1 MRSIKPLFAAAAATG
16 FVALLGAAG
25 AQAQAT
31 LKTVQDRGSLICG
44 VSQGLAGF
52 SIKDAKGEWS
62 GFDVDFCRALAAA
75 IFNDPSK
82 VQYAPLTASERFDAL
97 KNKQIDVLSRNSTWT
112 LGRENDY
119 GILFAGVTYYDGQAF
134 LVPKSRNLTG
144 ALELDGSKVCIQNGT
159 TSEPNAM
166 DFFETNH
173 INYEVVHG
181 ATVADVVSDY
191 LSGKCNVLTT
201 DESQLFALRSQFPK
215 PGDHM
220 ILPDVI
226 SKEPLG
232 PVVRQDDM
240 QWFNIVKWVNFALLD
255 AEELGVGSKT
265 IDDALKSQK
274 PSVKRL
280 VGTEGEFGKPLGLS
294 SAWAANAIRAVGNYG
309 EVFDRN
315 VGAHSKLGIPRGL
328 NELWD
333 NGGIQYAPPIR

>member
-1 MRSIKPLFAAAAATG
+1 MRSIRPLFAAAAALG
-16 FVALLGAAG
+16 FAALIGAAG
-25 AQAQAT
+25 AQAQTT
-31 LKTVQDRGSLICG
+31 LTTVQDRGSLICG

-52 SIKDAKGEWS
+52 SIKDDKGEWS
-62 GFDVDFCRALAAA
+62 GFDVDFCKALAAA

-82 VQYAPLTASERFDAL
+82 VQYVPLNASERFDAL

-119 GILFAGVTYYDGQAF
+119 GVLFAGVTYYDGQAF

-144 ALELDGSKVCIQNGT
+144 ALELEGSKVCIQNGT

-173 INYEVVHG
+173 INYEIVHG
-181 ATVADVVSDY
+181 ATVADVVADY
-191 LSGKCNVLTT
+191 LSGQCNVLTT

-232 PVVRQDDM
+232 PVVRQDDI

-294 SAWAANAIRAVGNYG
+294 TAWAANAIRAVGNYG
-309 EVFDRN
+309 EIFDRN

>member
-1 MRSIKPLFAAAAATG
+1 MRPIQPLLAAAAALG
-16 FVALLGAAG
+16 FGALAG
-25 AQAQAT
+25 ATSEAQT
-31 LKTVQDRGSLICG
+31 LKTVQDRGTLICG
-44 VSQGLAGF
+44 VSQGIAGF
-52 SIKDAKGEWS
+52 SIKDENGSWS

-82 VQYAPLTASERFDAL
+82 VQYVPLSTTDRFDAL

-112 LGRENDY
+112 MGREDDF
-119 GILFAGVTYYDGQAF
+119 GVVFAGVTYYDGQAF

-144 ALELDGSKVCIQNGT
+144 ALELDGSKVCIENST

-166 DFFETNH
+166 DFFQTNH
-173 INYEVVHG
+173 INYEIVHG

-191 LSGKCNVLTT
+191 LAGKCNVLTT

-215 PGDHM
+215 PSEHM

-232 PVVRQDDM
+232 PVVRQDDV

-255 AEELGVGSKT
+255 AEELGVNSKT
-265 IDDALKSQK
+265 IDDALKSTK

-280 VGTEGEFGKPLGLS
+280 VGTEGDFGKPLGLS
-294 SAWAANAIRAVGNYG
+294 NAWAANAIRAVGNYG
-309 EVFDRN
+309 EIFDRN

>member
-1 MRSIKPLFAAAAATG
+1 MRFLKPLLAVTAALG
-16 FVALLGAAG
+16 FGVSTAE
-25 AQAQAT
+25 AQT

-44 VSQGLAGF
+44 VSQGLEGF
-52 SIKDAKGEWS
+52 SIKDDKGDWS

-82 VQYAPLTASERFDAL
+82 VQFVPLSASERFEAL

-112 LGRENDY
+112 MGRESDS
-119 GILFAGVTYYDGQAF
+119 GVVFVGVDYYDGQAF
-134 LVPKSRNLTG
+134 LVPKSRRLSS
-144 ALELDGSKVCIQNGT
+144 ALELDGSKVCVQAGT
-159 TSEPNAM
+159 TSEPNFI
-166 DFFETNH
+166 DFFESNH
-173 INYEVVHG
+173 MNYEAVRG
-181 ATVADVVSDY
+181 ATVADVVADY
-191 LSGKCNVLTT
+191 QAGKCNVLTS
-201 DESQLFALRSQFPK
+201 DESGLFALRLQMAK
-215 PGDHM
+215 PGDHA

-265 IDDALKSQK
+265 LDDAMQSPK

-280 VGTEGEFGKPLGLS
+280 LGTEGEFGKPLGLS
-294 SAWAANAIRAVGNYG
+294 NAWAANAIRAVGNYG
-309 EVFDRN
+309 EMFDRN
-315 VGAHSKLGIPRGL
+315 VGAHSKLAIPRGL

>member
-1 MRSIKPLFAAAAATG
+1 MRSLTPLFATAAALGLA
-16 FVALLGAAG
+16 ALAGAPAG
-25 AQAQAT
+25 AQT
-31 LKTVQDRGSLICG
+31 LKSVQDRGTLICG
-44 VSQGLAGF
+44 VSQGIAGF
-52 SIKDAKGEWS
+52 SIKDDKGDWS

-82 VQYAPLTASERFDAL
+82 VQYVPLTASERFDAL
-97 KNKQIDVLSRNSTWT
+97 KNKQVDVLSRNTTWT
-112 LGRENDY
+112 LGREGDY
-119 GILFAGVTYYDGQAF
+119 GLVFAGVTYYDGQAF

-144 ALELDGSKVCIQNGT
+144 ALELDGSKVCIQTGT
-159 TSEPNAM
+159 TSEPNAT

-173 INYEVVHG
+173 INAEVVHD
-181 ATVADVVSDY
+181 ATVADAVADY
-191 LSGKCNVLTT
+191 LAGKCNVLTT

-255 AEELGVGSKT
+255 AEELGVGTKT
-265 IDDALKSQK
+265 LDDALKSQK

-280 VGTEGEFGKPLGLS
+280 VGSEGEFGKPLGLS
-294 SAWAANAIRAVGNYG
+294 DAWAANAIKAVGNYG
-309 EVFDRN
+309 EIFDRN

>member
-1 MRSIKPLFAAAAATG
+1 MMKPLLAAAAALAFG
-16 FVALLGAAG
+16 AAAAG
-25 AQAQAT
+25 AGAQT
-31 LKTVQDRGSLICG
+31 LKTVQDRGTLICG
-44 VSQGLAGF
+44 VSQGIAGF
-52 SIKDAKGEWS
+52 SIKDDKGAWS

-82 VQYAPLTASERFDAL
+82 VEFVPLTASERFDAL
-97 KNKQIDVLSRNSTWT
+97 KNKKIDVLSRNSTWT

-119 GILFAGVTYYDGQAF
+119 GFVFAGVTYYDGQAF
-134 LVPKSRNLTG
+134 LVPKGRNLTS
-144 ALELDGSKVCIQNGT
+144 ALELEGSKVCMQKGT
-159 TSEPNAM
+159 TSEPNAA

-173 INYEVVHG
+173 INYELVE
-181 ATVADVVSDY
+181 ADTVADVVADY
-191 LSGKCNVLTT
+191 LGGKCNALTT

-255 AEELGVGSKT
+255 AEEMGVGSKT

-280 VGTEGEFGKPLGLS
+280 VGTEGDFGKPLGLS
-294 SAWAANAIRAVGNYG
+294 DAWAANAIRAVGNYG

>member
-1 MRSIKPLFAAAAATG
+1 MRSVKPLLAAAAALG
-16 FVALLGAAG
+16 FGALAG
-25 AQAQAT
+25 ATSEAQT
-31 LKTVQDRGSLICG
+31 LKTVQDRGTLICG
-44 VSQGLAGF
+44 VSQGIAGF
-52 SIKDAKGEWS
+52 SIKDDNGNWI
-62 GFDVDFCRALAAA
+62 GFDVDFCKALAAA

-82 VQYAPLTASERFDAL
+82 VQYVPLSATERFDAL
-97 KNKQIDVLSRNSTWT
+97 KDKKIDVLSRNSTWT
-112 LGRENDY
+112 MGREDDF
-119 GILFAGVTYYDGQAF
+119 GVAFAGVTYYDGQAF

-173 INYEVVHG
+173 INYEIVHG

-191 LSGKCNVLTT
+191 LAGKCNVLTT

-215 PGDHM
+215 PSEHM

-240 QWFNIVKWVNFALLD
+240 QWFNIVKWVSFALLD

-265 IDDALKSQK
+265 IGEAMNSQK

-280 VGTEGEFGKPLGLS
+280 VGTEGDFGKPLGLS
-294 SAWAANAIRAVGNYG
+294 NAWAANAIRTVGNYS

>member
-1 MRSIKPLFAAAAATG
+1 MRSIRPLFAAAAALG
-16 FVALLGAAG
+16 FGVLIGAAG
-25 AQAQAT
+25 AEAQTT

-52 SIKDAKGEWS
+52 SFKDDKGEWT
-62 GFDVDFCRALAAA
+62 GFDVDFCKALAAA

-82 VQYAPLTASERFDAL
+82 VQYVPLSATERFDAL

-112 LGRENDY
+112 LGRENDS
-119 GILFAGVTYYDGQAF
+119 GVIFAGVSYYDGQAF

-144 ALELDGSKVCIQNGT
+144 ALELDGSKICIQNGT
-159 TSEPNAM
+159 TSEPNAI

-173 INYEVVHG
+173 INYEIVHG

-226 SKEPLG
+226 SKEPLA
-232 PVVRQDDM
+232 PVVRQRDDDWM
-240 QWFNIVKWVNFALLD
+240 MIVKWTLYAMID
-255 AEELGVGSKT
+255 AEELGVNSKN
-265 IDDALKSQK
+265 IDEALKSKK
-274 PSVKRL
+274 PEVMRL
-280 VGTEGEFGKPLGLS
+280 VGTEGSYGEDLGLTKD
-294 SAWAANAIRAVGNYG
+294 WAVRIIRHVGNYG
-309 EVFDRN
+309 EVYDRN
-315 VGAHSKLGIPRGL
+315 VGAESKLHIPRGM
-328 NELWD
+328 NQLW
-333 NGGIQYAPPIR
+333 NAGGIQYAPPIR

>member
-1 MRSIKPLFAAAAATG
+1 MRKMIPIVLSFAAALA
-16 FVALLGAAG
+16 FGASAEG
-25 AQAQAT
+25 QT

-44 VSQGLAGF
+44 VNPGLEGF
-52 SIKDAKGEWS
+52 ASKGADGQWS
-62 GFDVDFCRALAAA
+62 GFDVDFCRAVAAA

-82 VQYAPLTASERFDAL
+82 VQYVPLSASDRFDAL

-112 LGRENDY
+112 MGREGGN
-119 GILFAGVTYYDGQAF
+119 GVVFTGVTYYDGQAF
-134 LVPKSRNLTG
+134 LVPKSRNFQS
-144 ALELDGSKVCIQNGT
+144 ALELDGSKICVQAGT
-159 TSEPNAM
+159 TTEPNFV

-173 INYEVVHG
+173 MKYETVHE
-181 ATVADVVSDY
+181 ASADDMIAAY
-191 LSGKCNVLTT
+191 QAGQCNVLTT
-201 DESQLFALRSQFPK
+201 DASGLFAMRQRLAK
-215 PGDHM
+215 PGDSV
-220 ILPDVI
+220 ILPDII

-240 QWFNIVKWVNFALLD
+240 QWFNIVKWVNFAMIN
-255 AEELGVGSKT
+255 AEELGVSSKT

-280 VGTEGEFGKPLGLS
+280 VGTEGDFGKPFGLTQD
-294 SAWAANAIRAVGNYG
+294 WAVRVIRGVGNYA

-328 NELWD
+328 NELWS